1 MRRTRAD
8 SIPENSTAMA
18 NASMEELLMRHS
30 SPILHSSTGRA
41 VASPLAERNSSPSP
55 LRLNRPRSNPRT
67 RTPMRAEED
76 QDEQE
81 GPRRITIRPMAGAA
95 VGTDMASSYTA
106 RHNRLD
112 QLRVKSRKQGPS
124 HRKARRRNNDNFVNL
139 ADELSKNHAGS
150 AAAVEALLH
159 GSANASKHRSIYDPK
174 EHESKTMKQFR
185 EDKSLDLVREKF
197 FDGSLP
203 CDPYSSSSSR
213 IVVVDIPSLTPLERF
228 HRIESR
234 IRRIVVKACENS
246 YAASKVVNTLE
257 DFLIRIYNGEKDERS
272 QEDWNEFLLGSPIVT
287 ERRCSMKNKDQDED
301 STCNPR
307 RLIIKFLFDAESATG
322 GFHRLLLHGICQ
334 FYCLSATSSS
344 TRINMPT
351 KKDGNVAKK
360 ARVLTA
366 TGTLSGVDVRLVEF
380 ITERQRSRSAGNS
393 ETSDQIQLDL
403 TTNKLSE
410 LKV

>member
-1 MRRTRAD
+1 
-8 SIPENSTAMA
+8 
-18 NASMEELLMRHS
+18 
-30 SPILHSSTGRA
+30 
-41 VASPLAERNSSPSP
+41 
-55 LRLNRPRSNPRT
+55 
-67 RTPMRAEED
+67 
-76 QDEQE
+76 
-81 GPRRITIRPMAGAA
+81 
-95 VGTDMASSYTA
+95 
-106 RHNRLD
+106 
-112 QLRVKSRKQGPS
+112 
-124 HRKARRRNNDNFVNL
+124 
-139 ADELSKNHAGS
+139 
-150 AAAVEALLH
+150 
-159 GSANASKHRSIYDPK
+159 
-174 EHESKTMKQFR
+174 MKQFR
-185 EDKSLDLVREKF
+185 EDKSLDLVREEF
-197 FDGSLP
+197 FEGCLP

-213 IVVVDIPSLTPLERF
+213 RVVVDITSLTPLERF

-272 QEDWNEFLLGSPIVT
+272 QEDWDEFLLGSPIVT
-287 ERRCSMKNKDQDED
+287 ERRCSMKNKDQDEN
-301 STCNPR
+301 STFNPR

-351 KKDGNVAKK
+351 KDGNVAKK

-393 ETSDQIQLDL
+393 ETSDQVQLDF

>member
-1 MRRTRAD
+1 
-8 SIPENSTAMA
+8 
-18 NASMEELLMRHS
+18 
-30 SPILHSSTGRA
+30 
-41 VASPLAERNSSPSP
+41 
-55 LRLNRPRSNPRT
+55 
-67 RTPMRAEED
+67 
-76 QDEQE
+76 
-81 GPRRITIRPMAGAA
+81 
-95 VGTDMASSYTA
+95 
-106 RHNRLD
+106 
-112 QLRVKSRKQGPS
+112 
-124 HRKARRRNNDNFVNL
+124 
-139 ADELSKNHAGS
+139 
-150 AAAVEALLH
+150 
-159 GSANASKHRSIYDPK
+159 
-174 EHESKTMKQFR
+174 MKQFR

-203 CDPYSSSSSR
+203 CDPYSSSSRR

-393 ETSDQIQLDL
+393 ESSDQIQLDL